1 MRFSYGDFVLFKRIL
16 KSLPQQINSAVNQ
29 NNASLNTNPH
39 QGTATVSDSDIS
51 TQGGCD
57 SSISGSQLYPL
68 PVLSER
74 SLRLCMGVYAF

>member
-39 QGTATVSDSDIS
+39 QSTATVSDSDIS
-51 TQGGCD
+51 TQDGTN
-57 SSISGSQLYPL
+57 SSISGSQLYGL
-68 PVLSER
+68 PNLSQ
-74 SLRLCMGVYAF
+74 

>member
-1 MRFSYGDFVLFKRIL
+1 MNLSELCVRFSYGDFVLFKRIL

-51 TQGGCD
+51 TQDGTN
-57 SSISGSQLYPL
+57 SSISGSQLYGL
-68 PVLSER
+68 PNLSQ
-74 SLRLCMGVYAF
+74 